1 MIDTDFD
8 EVTDSD
14 LLGYWRALDIVED
27 PSLSVSRKRAM
38 LAHWASDIHAVGGA
52 PALRNVRGVTV
63 SIDSLLEALAKLDDE
78 IDATAIPVQA
88 PNGHSSSW

>member
-1 MIDTDFD
+1 MSDIEFN

-14 LLGYWRALDIVED
+14 LIGYWKASDIVED

-38 LAHWASDIHAVGGA
+38 LAHWASDIHAVAGA
-52 PALRNVRGVTV
+52 PALRNARGVTV

-78 IDATAIPVQA
+78 IDASAMPVQA
-88 PNGHSSSW
+88 PNGQSSSW